1 MSHAKH
7 LEPCDS
13 KGEIALSIQI
23 MDILSILGVVD
34 KRTIAELT
42 LDLPSGAIYKLR
54 HSDLQSLSLFLLS
67 YPFWLML
74 FDFIY

>member
-42 LDLPSGAIYKLR
+42 LDLPSGAIHKLHQQGLGAIHKLR
-54 HSDLQSLSLFLLS
+54 
-67 YPFWLML
+67 
-74 FDFIY
+74 